1 MKTATTLMVLTS
13 LLAAA
18 AGCSG
23 DAGPGSSMSG
33 TDGTDPNSMLP
44 GAGPAGT
51 DAVPGVSGTAAGPG
65 VTPPAG
71 PDGPVADPGPVATDG
86 PADPAATDGPV
97 APPAPGDCSTIPA
110 TSQVPRLLN
119 REYDNILRD
128 LLGVTALADG
138 NPPSSL
144 LNADYDGPMDAI
156 IWNAYQNAAATI
168 ASEVI
173 SGPNK
178 SNFISCDPAAVATCY
193 EDTIRAFGRKAFRRP
208 MEDED
213 VARFMALTTIEP
225 AGTPDEIS
233 EALLYAFLV
242 SPSFIMVPEMS
253 AEPEGDAIKLSS
265 YEIATRLGLTLWG
278 SVPDDELNAAADA
291 DQLQDPAMILQ
302 QAERML
308 QEPDKAGQQVA
319 MAHRAFLVMDDNSH
333 WFKISHDST
342 LFPNY
347 SDSLRP
353 TMQAELDDFFKD
365 IAFNG
370 GSFQDLFLST
380 TGFVNQ
386 DTAALYGLDP
396 ANFGPDLEKVDLPN
410 RPGFLTRVGFLSSFS
425 SDTVTSP
432 ILRGAFIT
440 VNMLGVN
447 PGVPNPDNLKKPIP
461 SRHVHHAS

>member
-1 MKTATTLMVLTS
+1 
-13 LLAAA
+13 
-18 AGCSG
+18 
-23 DAGPGSSMSG
+23 
-33 TDGTDPNSMLP
+33 
-44 GAGPAGT
+44 
-51 DAVPGVSGTAAGPG
+51 
-65 VTPPAG
+65 
-71 PDGPVADPGPVATDG
+71 
-86 PADPAATDGPV
+86 
-97 APPAPGDCSTIPA
+97 
-110 TSQVPRLLN
+110 
-119 REYDNILRD
+119 
-128 LLGVTALADG
+128 
-138 NPPSSL
+138 
-144 LNADYDGPMDAI
+144 
-156 IWNAYQNAAATI
+156 
-168 ASEVI
+168 
-173 SGPNK
+173 
-178 SNFISCDPAAVATCY
+178 
-193 EDTIRAFGRKAFRRP
+193 

-242 SPSFIMVPEMS
+242 SPSFITVSEMS
-253 AEPEGDAIKLSS
+253 AEPEGDALKLSS

-353 TMQAELDDFFKD
+353 AMQAELDDFFKD

-461 SRHVHHAS
+461 PGTYSTRREQIEALTKPAECTGCHTPLVNPPGFALENFDTVGQWQDTDPLGGAIDSTADVTFNETTTMTISTPLELMQQIAANPKSKQIYAERLVAYATGRLPNPNDACIVEAAADKLTNQPGYTVVDLFADVTQADSFRLRTVGN